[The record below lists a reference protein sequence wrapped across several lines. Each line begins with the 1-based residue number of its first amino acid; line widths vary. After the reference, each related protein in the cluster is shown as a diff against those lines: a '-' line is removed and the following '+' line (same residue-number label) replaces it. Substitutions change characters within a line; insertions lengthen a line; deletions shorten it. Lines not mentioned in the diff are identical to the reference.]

1 MCHGRAAA
9 PPPPLPPSS
18 WGKLLQ
24 KIADLT
30 GGSVPPEH
38 QHQAGVPHPQAAGAP
53 HPQKAPESDPGLDA
67 DSDYGSFDSD
77 NDSITD
83 DPFEEFLCAD
93 VIQLIEQSLS
103 EAKHGALHCFKLL
116 IPDQLTAQVADELLR
131 LAASE
136 PCGLRGAVLH
146 LSVEDQDGCKEVDR
160 IVVDSS
166 LPPTFELTLVL
177 RLEAGLW
184 SKIQDLLSSGPSFTP
199 GYSQA
204 LRLSPRFRIIKRK
217 LYSSTEVFIEEC

>member
-1 MCHGRAAA
+1 MCHGRAAVL
-9 PPPPLPPSS
+9 PPPLPPSS

-24 KIADLT
+24 KIAELA
-30 GGSVPPEH
+30 GGSGSPP
-38 QHQAGVPHPQAAGAP
+38 PAAL
-53 HPQKAPESDPGLDA
+53 QRKAPESEPGLDA
-67 DSDYGSFDSD
+67 DSDYGSLGSDSD
-77 NDSITD
+77 SIID

-93 VIQLIEQSLS
+93 VIQLIEQSLT
-103 EAKHGALHCFKLL
+103 EAKHSALHCFKLL
-116 IPDQLTAQVADELLR
+116 IPDQLTGQVAEELLR
-131 LAASE
+131 LAAGE

-166 LPPTFELTLVL
+166 LPPTFELALVL

-204 LRLSPRFRIIKRK
+204 LRLSPHFRIIKRK
-217 LYSSTEVFIEEC
+217 LYSSTEIFIEEC